1 MVCNSVYRGR
11 KSQNQP
17 TSLGQSLYSVIGKNG
32 VVQNLGMKNV
42 NYLTN
47 NAGGITFRNFGTIR
61 NSFVDGGTI
70 ISGDNFSNVSN
81 YMGGLVGNN
90 LGLIEDSYANV
101 TVGMPDNKN
110 TYSTNKN
117 FSYRVGGLV
126 GLNSG
131 SIINSYA
138 NGLVYAS
145 QRTVTGSYG
154 LQKPMFYVG
163 GLRAKR

>member
-1 MVCNSVYRGR
+1 MPAAHVLV
-11 KSQNQP
+11 
-17 TSLGQSLYSVIGKNG
+17 LLD
-32 VVQNLGMKNV
+32 LD
-42 NYLTN
+42 
-47 NAGGITFRNFGTIR
+47 GTLID
-61 NSFVDGGTI
+61 SI
-70 ISGDNFSNVSN
+70 
-81 YMGGLVGNN
+81 
-90 LGLIEDSYANV
+90 GLIEDSYANV

-145 QRTVTGSYG
+145 QRTVVGSDG
-154 LQKPMFYVG
+154 LQKPMF
-163 GLRAKR
+163 